1 MSLNVQGS
9 NLWFVDP
16 DTDEV
21 IEVGCVTTL
30 SGLTASRDQL
40 DVTCMSDEARRFEAG
55 LLTPGAATFSINFDP
70 SDPSHVRMHELYRA
84 GTTLKWALGLS
95 DGTSIG
101 FPLPT
106 GVDSDGD
113 FILPTTRSWIVFDG
127 YISDFPFDFAI
138 GAKVASN
145 LSIQVSDFPSLIPKA

>member
-9 NLWFVDP
+9 NLFFADP
-16 DTDEV
+16 DTDDI

-40 DVTCMSDEARRFEAG
+40 DVTCISSPARVFEAG

-70 SDPSHVRMHELYRA
+70 SDESHVRLHELYRL

-95 DGTSIG
+95 DGTAA
-101 FPLPT
+101 PT
-106 GVDSDGD
+106 VVDSNGD
-113 FILPTTRSWIVFDG
+113 INVPTSRTFITFDG
-127 YISDFPFDFAI
+127 YVSEYPFDLAI

-145 LSIQVSDFPSLIPKA
+145 LSIQVSDFPELHVKA

>member
-9 NLWFVDP
+9 NLYFADP
-16 DTDEV
+16 DSDAI

-40 DVTCMSDEARRFEAG
+40 DVTCISSAARVFEAG

-70 SDPSHVRMHELYRA
+70 TDASHVRLHELYRL
-84 GTTLKWALGLS
+84 GTTIKWALGLS
-95 DGTSIG
+95 DGTAA
-101 FPLPT
+101 PT
-106 GVDSDGD
+106 VVDSNGD
-113 FILPTTRSWIVFDG
+113 INVPTSRTYITFDG
-127 YISDFPFDFAI
+127 YVSEYPFDLAI

-145 LSIQVSDFPSLIPKA
+145 LSIQVSDFPELHVKA